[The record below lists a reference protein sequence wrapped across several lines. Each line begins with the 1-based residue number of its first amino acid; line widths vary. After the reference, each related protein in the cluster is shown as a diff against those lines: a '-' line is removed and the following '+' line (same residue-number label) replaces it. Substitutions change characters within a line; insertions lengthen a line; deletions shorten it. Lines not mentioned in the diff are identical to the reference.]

1 MGQSQAC
8 QQGDGGRRDGGD
20 GGRRDG
26 GDGERWG
33 VLMR

>member
-8 QQGDGGRRDGGD
+8 QQGDGGRMGWGEM
-20 GGRRDG
+20 G